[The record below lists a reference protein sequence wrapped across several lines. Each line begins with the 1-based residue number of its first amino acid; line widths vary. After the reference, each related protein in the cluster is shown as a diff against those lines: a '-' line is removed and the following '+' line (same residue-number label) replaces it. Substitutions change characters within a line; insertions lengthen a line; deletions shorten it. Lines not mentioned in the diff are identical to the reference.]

1 VYFCIKIIIEQNM
14 KKIVLLSILFCVF
27 NLKAQITQE
36 YILSKYESKVD
47 SLIKMIM
54 ADGSF
59 YERLGYLCDVFG
71 HRLSGSE
78 NLERALDW
86 LYSEMK
92 KDGLQNV
99 AKDSVWVPHWVR
111 KDENCELIFP
121 MQKRIPVMAYGGSIS
136 TPKEGIEADVLVVTS
151 FEELKEK
158 AELAKGKIVVYNVP
172 FVTYSQAV
180 PFRFRGA
187 INAAEVGA
195 VASLA
200 RSVTPQNNSLHTG
213 MMIYSDDV
221 VKIPHGTLTSEDADL
236 LLRLQNR
243 GITPRLRLTLLN
255 ETLPDFLSWNLRGEL
270 VGSELPDE
278 YIALGGHIDSWD
290 VGTGAHDDACGCVA
304 TWAAVKYIKDAGLRP
319 RRTLRAVMWAN
330 EENGVRGGKAYR
342 DQHSHLHHSLMF
354 ELDAGCFRPW
364 RIGFSG
370 PDTIFSI
377 VKFFEPLLQKID
389 SITVV
394 VGGGGVDIDPM
405 VRTGVPAMSLWT
417 NSEGNYFRYHHS
429 EWDTF
434 DKIVAEDFKKCI
446 ATIAVVMYLYA
457 DLPVDYL
464 SFIRQATH

>member
-1 VYFCIKIIIEQNM
+1 M
-14 KKIVLLSILFCVF
+14 KKIIYLSLFLCVY
-27 NLKAQITQE
+27 NLNAQITQE

-47 SLIKMIM
+47 SLIKIIM
-54 ADGSF
+54 EDDKF

-111 KDENCELIFP
+111 QEEKCELIFP
-121 MQKRIPVMAYGGSIS
+121 MQKKIPVMAYGGSIS
-136 TPKEGIEADVLVVTS
+136 TPKEGIEADVLVVSS

-158 AELAKGKIVVYNVP
+158 AALAKGKIVVYNVP
-172 FVTYSQAV
+172 FINYSQAV

-213 MMIYSDDV
+213 MMIYNDNV
-221 VKIPHGTLTSEDADL
+221 NKIPHGTLNSEDAEL
-236 LLRLQNR
+236 LHRLQNR

-270 VGSELPDE
+270 VGWEHPNE
-278 YIALGGHIDSWD
+278 FIALGGHIDSWD

-342 DQHSHLHHSLMF
+342 DQHSHLPHSLMF
-354 ELDAGCFRPW
+354 ELDAGCFRPSK
-364 RIGFSG
+364 IGFSG

-394 VGGGGVDIDPM
+394 RGGGGVDIDPM

-417 NSEGNYFRYHHS
+417 ESEGNYFRYHHS

-434 DKIVAEDFKKCI
+434 DKIVAQDLKKCI
-446 ATIAVVMYLYA
+446 AAIAVAMYLYA

-464 SFIRQATH
+464 SFIKQASH